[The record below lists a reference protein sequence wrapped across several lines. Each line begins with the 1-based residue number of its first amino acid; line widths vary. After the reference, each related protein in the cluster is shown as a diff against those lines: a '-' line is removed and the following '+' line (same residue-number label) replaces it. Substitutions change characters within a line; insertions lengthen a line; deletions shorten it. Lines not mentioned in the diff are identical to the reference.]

1 MSIQKTK
8 KGFLFAAIVDVFL
21 LITSFFI
28 ARVCVF
34 EESIPDVVL
43 YNGLAAGSAF
53 LWIVICFKLDLY
65 DLPRIIFV
73 HKIISKNLYVLLVF
87 TLLSGGLIF
96 FATDYKFSRLFF
108 GVFILI
114 YALSI
119 LLWRMVFVYFLKKHR
134 RRGFDDSKIV
144 LVGVNQNIVNLV
156 DRVYL
161 NPNYGFQITALFT
174 EALLTKELEQ
184 YKKGGLSETIS
195 FLEKNKI
202 DEVIIS
208 LPYTQSK
215 LINQLIRYADNHMIR
230 VRVIPEFS
238 EYLSQTFTIDY
249 IENIPV
255 MKLRE
260 EPLQSFTNRVLKRTF
275 DVIFSLAVVI
285 FVFSWLFPIIA
296 LLIKLTSKGPV
307 FFVQE
312 RTGKEGKSFKCLK
325 FRSMVVNGKSDSLQ
339 AIKNDARVTR
349 VGAFLRRTSIDE
361 MPQFFN
367 VLCNQMS
374 VVGPR
379 PHMLKHTEE
388 YRKLVDKFMV
398 RHFAKPG
405 LTGWAQI
412 MGYRGQT
419 KTVKDMENRA
429 YADIWYIENWSFLL
443 DLKIIV
449 KTITMVFFQK
459 EENAF

>member
-21 LITSFFI
+21 LIISFFF
-28 ARVCVF
+28 ARVWVF
-34 EESIPDVVL
+34 EESIPDAVF
-43 YNGLAAGSAF
+43 YNGLAAGSVF
-53 LWIVICFKLDLY
+53 LWIVICFKLNLY
-65 DLPRIIFV
+65 EQPRIVFI
-73 HKIISKNLYVLLVF
+73 HKIIAKNIYVLFVF

-96 FATDYKFSRLFF
+96 FTTDYKFSRLFF

-119 LLWRMVFVYFLKKHR
+119 LLWRMVFIYFLKKYR
-134 RRGFDDSKIV
+134 RRGLDDSKIV
-144 LVGVNQNIVNLV
+144 LVGINENIVNLV

-174 EALLTKELEQ
+174 DALPTKELEQ
-184 YKKGGLSETIS
+184 YKKGALSETIS
-195 FLEKNKI
+195 FLEKNKT

-208 LPYTQSK
+208 LPYTRSK

-249 IENIPV
+249 IENIPI

-312 RTGKEGKSFKCLK
+312 RTGRDGRSFKCLK

-419 KTVKDMENRA
+419 KTIKDMENRA

-443 DLKIIV
+443 DLKIII

>member
-21 LITSFFI
+21 LIISFFF
-28 ARVCVF
+28 ARVWVF
-34 EESIPDVVL
+34 EESIPDTVF
-43 YNGLAAGSAF
+43 YNGLAAGSVF
-53 LWIVICFKLDLY
+53 LWIVICFKLNLY
-65 DLPRIIFV
+65 EQPRIVFI
-73 HKIISKNLYVLLVF
+73 HKIIAKNIYVLFVF

-96 FATDYKFSRLFF
+96 FTTDYKFSRLFF

-119 LLWRMVFVYFLKKHR
+119 LLWRMVFIYFLKKYR

-174 EALLTKELEQ
+174 DALLTKELEQ

-195 FLEKNKI
+195 FLEKNKT

-238 EYLSQTFTIDY
+238 GYLSQTFTIDY
-249 IENIPV
+249 IENIPI

-312 RTGKEGKSFKCLK
+312 RTGRDGKSFKCLK

-443 DLKIIV
+443 DLKIII

>member
-1 MSIQKTK
+1 MFVQKTK
-8 KGFLFAAIVDVFL
+8 KVFLFSSFVDAFL
-21 LITSFFI
+21 LVLSFFI
-28 ARVCVF
+28 AKSWVF
-34 EESIPDVVL
+34 EESIPDVFF
-43 YNGLAAGSAF
+43 YNSLVAGCIF
-53 LWIVICFKLDLY
+53 LWTILCFKLNLY
-65 DLPRIIFV
+65 ELPRIIFL
-73 HKIISKNLYVLLVF
+73 HKIISKNLYVLFVF

-96 FATDYKFSRLFF
+96 FVTDYKFSRFFF
-108 GVFILI
+108 GVFILVFAI
-114 YALSI
+114 SI
-119 LLWRMVFVYFLKKHR
+119 LLWRMGFIYLLKKYR
-134 RRGFDDSKIV
+134 RRGFNDSKIV

-161 NPNYGFQITALFT
+161 NPNYGFQIKALFT
-174 EALLTKELEQ
+174 DALLTKELEQ
-184 YKKGGLSETIS
+184 YKKGVLSETIS

-202 DEVIIS
+202 DEMVIS
-208 LPYTQSK
+208 LPYTQGE

-230 VRVIPEFS
+230 VRIIPEFS
-238 EYLSQTFTIDY
+238 EYLSQAFTIDY
-249 IENIPV
+249 IENIPI
-255 MKLRE
+255 MKLRR

-285 FVFSWLFPIIA
+285 FIFSWLFPI
-296 LLIKLTSKGPV
+296 LSLMIKLNSKGPV
-307 FFVQE
+307 FFVQK
-312 RTGKEGKSFKCLK
+312 RTGRDGRSFKCLK
-325 FRSMVVNGKSDSLQ
+325 FRSMEVNNESDVLQ
-339 AIKNDARVTR
+339 ATKNDARVTR
-349 VGAFLRRTSIDE
+349 VGAFLRRTSLDE

-412 MGYRGQT
+412 IGYRGET
-419 KTVKDMENRA
+419 KKVSDMKNRA
-429 YADIWYIENWSFLL
+429 NADIWYIENWSFLL
-443 DLKIIV
+443 DLKIIT

-459 EENAF
+459 DENAF

>member
-8 KGFLFAAIVDVFL
+8 KVFL
-21 LITSFFI
+21 YSSLVDAFLLVISFFM
-28 ARVCVF
+28 AKGWVF
-34 EESIPDVVL
+34 EQSIPDIGFYNVLVVGCIL
-43 YNGLAAGSAF
+43 
-53 LWIVICFKLDLY
+53 LWAVICFKRNLY
-65 DLPRIIFV
+65 ELPRIIFI
-73 HKIISKNLYVLLVF
+73 HKIISKNLYVLFVF

-96 FATDYKFSRLFF
+96 FTTDYKFSRLFF
-108 GVFILI
+108 GVFVLVFAI
-114 YALSI
+114 SI
-119 LLWRMVFVYFLKKHR
+119 LLWRMVFIYFLKKHR
-134 RRGFDDSKIV
+134 RKGFDDSKIV

-161 NPNYGFQITALFT
+161 NSNYGFQITGLFT
-174 EALLTKELEQ
+174 DAVLTKELEQ
-184 YKKGGLSETIS
+184 YKKGTLSETIS
-195 FLEKNKI
+195 FLEKNEI

-275 DVIFSLAVVI
+275 DVIFSLGVVI
-285 FVFSWLFPIIA
+285 LVFSWLFPIIA

-312 RTGKEGKSFKCLK
+312 RTGRDGKSFKCLK

-339 AIKNDARVTR
+339 AIKNDARVTP
-349 VGAFLRRTSIDE
+349 VGAFLRRTSMDE

-443 DLKIIV
+443 DLKIII